1 MKRKIILTILS
12 GILSIALITG
22 CSQSSSD
29 RQQSVE
35 GYTMSKSANYDY
47 GYNAGGAID
56 YEPETWET
64 GAENGTGSSGS
75 GSGTI
80 NNTDEFTVDPTQS
93 RLLIRTV
100 NMSVETKELDKV
112 KTDLEIIVGA
122 DGGYI
127 ESSNLSGTGKDKNL
141 RTLTYTIRVP
151 ADQLDAIIAAV
162 GNSCT
167 VLSSNENSVDV
178 TLEYV
183 DTKSRVESL
192 RVEYNQLMELLRNAD
207 DLDQI
212 ITLQNRLTEVRYQI
226 ESYESRLRVLENQ
239 VTYATLN
246 LTIREVLEETVIE
259 PAHEPTYSERVSKQ
273 FKEMLENTKIFFEDL
288 GLIIIACLPGIIF
301 LGINAII
308 IVAII
313 KSVRKKKRKVRKPNV
328 IVPPMSPK
336 PDDMV
341 KLAGDVAMPTDVTPV
356 KNYQKPKYAEEI
368 QAASTHEENKK
379 EYAKVGLS
387 GKVVLPEDRQTKDE
401 IKEAT
406 ITDDLFE
413 NEKPVAR
420 QGLVA
425 IHDIDDKSK
434 EIPEEEPL
442 DENILIK
449 TDDKPLVLSGVL
461 PVMTPEEQEANEKY
475 AEERRRKFNS
485 TKAPKNTD
493 KEVKPA
499 KLTKEVE
506 PVTDNVRSENI
517 ESNID
522 DLDKVEEETKAEIAE
537 IDKKLEDEKPL
548 KVANCD
554 KEYMK
559 EKHDFNEAASKLMNE
574 DRANE
579 DE

>member
-1 MKRKIILTILS
+1 MKNKIILTILA
-12 GILSIALITG
+12 GILSIAVLTG
-22 CSQSSSD
+22 CSQNASKHPQSMDVNNGYSSKATAD
-29 RQQSVE
+29 YE
-35 GYTMSKSANYDY
+35 Y
-47 GYNAGGAID
+47 GYSNAAGGAID

-64 GAENGTGSSGS
+64 GAETGTGNSGS
-75 GSGTI
+75 GSE
-80 NNTDEFTVDPTQS
+80 DLAVDPTQS

-100 NMSVETKELDKV
+100 NMSVETKEIEKV

-127 ESSNLSGTGKDKNL
+127 ESSNMSGTGKDKNL

-167 VLSSNENSVDV
+167 VLSSNEKSVDV

-192 RVEYNQLMELLRNAD
+192 RVEYNQLMDLLRNAD

-246 LTIREVLEETVIE
+246 LTIREVLEDTVIE
-259 PAHEPTYSERVSKQ
+259 PAHVPTYGEKVQKQ
-273 FKEMLENTKIFFEDL
+273 FEEMLDNTKIFFENL
-288 GLIIIACLPGIIF
+288 GLFIIACLPGIIF

-308 IVAII
+308 IVAIV
-313 KSVRKKKRKVRKPNV
+313 KSAKKKRKQVRKPNIV
-328 IVPPMSPK
+328 VPPMPPK

-341 KLAGDVAMPTDVTPV
+341 KLAGDVAMPTEVTPV
-356 KNYQKPKYAEEI
+356 NDYQKPKYAEEI
-368 QAASTHEENKK
+368 QAASTREENKQ
-379 EYAKVGLS
+379 EYTKVGLA
-387 GKVVLPEDRQTKDE
+387 GKVVMPEDRQE
-401 IKEAT
+401 IFGEEAKEE
-406 ITDDLFE
+406 INSDR
-413 NEKPVAR
+413 PVAR

-425 IHDIDDKSK
+425 IHDPDELKN
-434 EIPEEEPL
+434 IPEEEPL

-449 TDDKPLVLSGVL
+449 TDDRPLVLSGVV
-461 PVMTPEEQEANEKY
+461 PVMTPEQQEANEK
-475 AEERRRKFNS
+475 AEEHRK
-485 TKAPKNTD
+485 
-493 KEVKPA
+493 
-499 KLTKEVE
+499 
-506 PVTDNVRSENI
+506 
-517 ESNID
+517 
-522 DLDKVEEETKAEIAE
+522 KVQDRLNK
-537 IDKKLEDEKPL
+537 DKKKKKKDDEPL
-548 KVANCD
+548 QVANCD

-559 EKHDFNEAASKLMNE
+559 EKHDFNDAASKLMNE

-579 DE
+579 DEN